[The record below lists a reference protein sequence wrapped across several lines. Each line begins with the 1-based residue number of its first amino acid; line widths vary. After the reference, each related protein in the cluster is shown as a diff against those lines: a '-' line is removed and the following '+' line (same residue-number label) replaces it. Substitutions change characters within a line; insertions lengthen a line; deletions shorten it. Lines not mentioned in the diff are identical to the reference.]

1 MPNACAKPVEL
12 MGKQQGIHGV
22 RLSTLSVETLSTRY
36 NHSAK
41 ALFIPNFF
49 PTFPRMS
56 STVKTALPPLIEHT
70 FYPVSTAPTITIT
83 KEKLKKGI

>member
-12 MGKQQGIHGV
+12 MGKQQGTHSV

-70 FYPVSTAPTITIT
+70 FYPVSTAPINNCNQINL
-83 KEKLKKGI
+83 KER